1 MPIIVNV
8 EDIDLLR
15 QPIDEAFAK
24 GEARG
29 LEKGE
34 ARGLEKGEA
43 RGLEKGEA
51 RGFEKGEA
59 RGLEKGEARGLIQAL
74 TLMLTAKFGALPKDA
89 EERLAALRPI
99 DVAALIERTASAVKL
114 KDVLGETGHSRR
126 RPKP

>member
-34 ARGLEKGEA
+34 ARGF
-43 RGLEKGEA
+43 EKGEA
-51 RGFEKGEA
+51 RGF
-59 RGLEKGEARGLIQAL
+59 EKGEARGLIQAL
-74 TLMLTAKFGALPKDA
+74 TLMLTAKFGALPKDV

-114 KDVLGETGHSRR
+114 KDVLGETGHPRR
-126 RPKP
+126 RSKL